1 MKILID
7 IGHPAHVHLFKNFA
21 RIMQSRGHL
30 IHFTIRKKEFE
41 AELLKHE
48 GFSYTNLGRH
58 YRSKW
63 GKISGLIR
71 YNLKVLRISLCFKPD
86 IFLSHG
92 SLYNLIASRL
102 LRRPNLVFE
111 DTGNREQVMLYLPF
125 ATAVFTSS
133 GFPFKYGRKQF
144 LYDGYHEL
152 AYLHPNQ
159 FKPGEGVLKE
169 LGVSE
174 GERLFILRFVSWDA
188 THDKK
193 QKGLTPDLKR
203 ELINLL
209 SAAGKVFISSEA
221 PLPPDFNVFRFPLQ
235 PEKMH
240 HALAY
245 ASLYIGEGL
254 TMASEAAIL
263 GTRAVCINDPH
274 PVYSDL
280 EETYRLICYIPSG
293 KGVLDKVAEMIAD
306 EKLKTKA
313 IADSSTML
321 KEKIDVTAF
330 MVWLVENYPDSVK
343 VMQTNPEY
351 QKKFKD
357 WLSGDTNQA

>member
-21 RIMQSRGHL
+21 RIMQSRGHF

-58 YRSKW
+58 YRSKL
-63 GKISGLIR
+63 GKITGLIR
-71 YNLKVLRISLCFKPD
+71 YNLKVMRISLWFKPD
-86 IFLSHG
+86 LFLSHG
-92 SLYNLIASRL
+92 SLYNLIASCL

-111 DTGNREQVMLYLPF
+111 DTGNREQVMVYLPF
-125 ATAVFTSS
+125 ATAIFTSS
-133 GFPFKYGRKQF
+133 GFPFHYGRKQF
-144 LYDGYHEL
+144 QYDGYHEL
-152 AYLHPNQ
+152 AYLHPNH
-159 FKPGEGVLKE
+159 FKPWDGVLEE
-169 LGVSE
+169 LGVSK
-174 GERLFILRFVSWDA
+174 GEIFFILRFVSWEA

-193 QKGLTPDLKR
+193 KIGLTPDLKR

-209 SAAGKVFISSEA
+209 SESGRVFISSEA
-221 PLPPDFNVFRFPLQ
+221 PLPPEFNVFRFPLK

-263 GTRAVCINDPH
+263 GTRAVCINAPH
-274 PVYSDL
+274 PLYSDL
-280 EETYRLICYIPSG
+280 EETYRLISYFPSG
-293 KGVLDKVAEMIAD
+293 KGVMDKVAEMIAD
-306 EKLKTKA
+306 EKLKPNA
-313 IADSSTML
+313 IADSSKML
-321 KEKIDVTAF
+321 KEKIDVTSF
-330 MVWLVENYPDSVK
+330 MVWLVENFPESIR
-343 VMQTNPEY
+343 VMQVDPGY
-351 QKKFKD
+351 QNRFIGQ
-357 WLSGDTNQA
+357 LPAGT